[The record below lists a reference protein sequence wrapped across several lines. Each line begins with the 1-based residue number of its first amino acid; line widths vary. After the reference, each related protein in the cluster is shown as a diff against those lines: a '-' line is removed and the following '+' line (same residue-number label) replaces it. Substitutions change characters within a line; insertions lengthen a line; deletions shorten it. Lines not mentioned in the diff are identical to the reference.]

1 MRLTVKKKVSRYEEA
16 AEMAA
21 HALALEPAT
30 SRYRAAYTAARD
42 AARDAARGGG
52 GSGGTKTRHHVGEQ
66 AAPEADKDDGVLSL
80 VWVDGGELEKAVA
93 SAFGS
98 HVLVSSHV
106 LASSHVLPSSLP
118 LEAAHRDGT
127 MGWQGKGQRHAEG
140 SSQRDCDEYVAV
152 GTQAGRRNE
161 PGKREGACHGVPQ
174 VALAAAPALL
184 QDEENGEPQA
194 AGEEE
199 RSRGTGRDQGPAGH
213 ANDVPFEQ
221 DGISDGIVFLEED
234 EFIDEVEEAGEEA
247 ANGVSRGAPAAEG
260 AAQENGGEVEDVAVE
275 GEDYYEMYVSPV
287 HPE

>member
-1 MRLTVKKKVSRYEEA
+1 
-16 AEMAA
+16 MAA

-93 SAFGS
+93 SALGS